1 MRNKSGNNNNGVNR
15 LIGHLAAEKKKVVMA
30 VCLVVLMA
38 FMWVRVFF
46 RKTTT
51 AEANASAE
59 QVNQESGSKPAL
71 KISYIELPKV
81 AGRNDVI
88 TRDIFTSDNWRN
100 FNGKGKNIVSI
111 EEVNVVPGDGR
122 EEVIRKVV
130 ENIKLEAIVVGD
142 NAKAFIN
149 NKVHSVGDKLLI
161 KDGVNEYECEVVAI
175 EENAVVISCSEAEVK
190 LKLRRVYGS
199 SE

>member
-1 MRNKSGNNNNGVNR
+1 MRNKSRNNNNGANR
-15 LIGHLAAEKKKVVMA
+15 LIDHLVAEKKKIVMA

-38 FMWVRVFF
+38 FMWIRVFF

-51 AEANASAE
+51 AEAEAAAE
-59 QVNQESGSKPAL
+59 QTNQESRSKPAL

-81 AGRNDVI
+81 AGRNGVI
-88 TRDIFTSDNWRN
+88 TRNFFTSNNWRN

-111 EEVNVVPGDGR
+111 EEVNVVPG

-190 LKLRRVYGS
+190 LKLRREIEIS
-199 SE
+199 K

>member
-1 MRNKSGNNNNGVNR
+1 MRSKPGNNNNGANR
-15 LIGHLAAEKKKVVMA
+15 LIGHLAAEKKKVAMA

-51 AEANASAE
+51 AEAEAAAK
-59 QVNQESGSKPAL
+59 QANQESVSKPVL
-71 KISYIELPKV
+71 KISYIELPEV
-81 AGRNDVI
+81 VGRNDVI
-88 TRDIFTSDNWRN
+88 TRDFFSSDNWRN
-100 FNGKGKNIVSI
+100 FDGKGKNIVSI

-190 LKLRRVYGS
+190 LKLRR
-199 SE
+199 EIEINK

>member
-1 MRNKSGNNNNGVNR
+1 
-15 LIGHLAAEKKKVVMA
+15 
-30 VCLVVLMA
+30 VLMA

-51 AEANASAE
+51 SEAEAAAK
-59 QVNQESGSKPAL
+59 QANQESVSKPVL

-81 AGRNDVI
+81 VGRNDVI
-88 TRDIFTSDNWRN
+88 TRDFFSSDNWRN
-100 FNGKGKNIVSI
+100 FDGKGKNIVSI

-190 LKLRRVYGS
+190 LKLRR
-199 SE
+199 EIEINK

>member
-1 MRNKSGNNNNGVNR
+1 MRNKPGNNNNSANR

-51 AEANASAE
+51 AEANATVT
-59 QVNQESGSKPAL
+59 QTNQDGGSKPAM
-71 KISYIELPKV
+71 KISYIELPKI

-88 TRDIFTSDNWRN
+88 TRDFFASNNWRN

-175 EENAVVISCSEAEVK
+175 EENAVVIRCSEAEVK
-190 LKLRRVYGS
+190 LKLRREIEIVK
-199 SE
+199 

>member
-1 MRNKSGNNNNGVNR
+1 MRNKPGNNNSSANR
-15 LIGHLAAEKKKVVMA
+15 LIGHLVAEKKKVVMA
-30 VCLVVLMA
+30 VCLVVLMT

-46 RKTTT
+46 RKTP
-51 AEANASAE
+51 AEAIAAAE
-59 QVNQESGSKPAL
+59 QTNQDSGSKPAI
-71 KISYIELPKV
+71 KISYIELPQV

-88 TRDIFTSDNWRN
+88 TRDFFASNNWRN

-111 EEVNVVPGDGR
+111 EEVNVVPGNGR
-122 EEVIRKVV
+122 EEVIRKIV

-175 EENAVVISCSEAEVK
+175 EENAVVIRCEEAEVK
-190 LKLRRVYGS
+190 LKLRREIEIVK
-199 SE
+199 

>member
-1 MRNKSGNNNNGVNR
+1 MRNKLRNNNNGVNR
-15 LIGHLAAEKKKVVMA
+15 LIGHLAAEKKKAVMA
-30 VCLVVLMA
+30 VCLVALMA
-38 FMWVRVFF
+38 FMWVKVFF
-46 RKTTT
+46 RKTT
-51 AEANASAE
+51 AVEAKVTTE
-59 QVNQESGSKPAL
+59 QTNQENGSKLAL
-71 KISYIELPKV
+71 KISYLELPKV

-88 TRDIFTSDNWRN
+88 TRDFFSSNDWRN
-100 FNGKGKNIVSI
+100 FNGKGKNFISI
-111 EEVNVVPGDGR
+111 EEVNLVPGNGS

-130 ENIKLEAIVVGD
+130 ENIKLEAIVVGE

-161 KDGVNEYECEVVAI
+161 KDGINEYECEVVEI

-190 LKLRRVYGS
+190 LKLRRVIGS

>member
-1 MRNKSGNNNNGVNR
+1 MRDKLINKNGAGS
-15 LIGHLAAEKKKVVMA
+15 LIGHLAAEKKKTVLA
-30 VCLVVLMA
+30 VCLILLMV
-38 FMWVRVFF
+38 FMWVKVFF
-46 RKTTT
+46 RKTATE
-51 AEANASAE
+51 EANANTE
-59 QVNQESGSKPAL
+59 QTNQQDKSKSAL

-88 TRDIFTSDNWRN
+88 ARDIFSSNGWRN
-100 FNGKGKNIVSI
+100 FSEKGKNIVSI
-111 EEVNVVPGDGR
+111 EEVNVVPGDGS

-149 NKVHSVGDKLLI
+149 DKVHSVGDRLLI

-175 EENAVVISCSEAEVK
+175 EEDAVVISCSGAEVK
-190 LKLRRVYGS
+190 LKLKRVIGNS
-199 SE
+199 K